1 MLIKCYYLNTEIC
14 RFGHKN
20 HELNSVANCV
30 LSKNVSDK
38 KAIQAVTSVSL
49 YLDLWLHN
57 LQNPDQ
63 STATLSLKDLILV

>member
-14 RFGHKN
+14 KFGHKN

-49 YLDLWLHN
+49 YL
-57 LQNPDQ
+57 QNPDQ
-63 STATLSLKDLILV
+63 STATLSLKDLILI